1 MGKSDEITVYTTKD
15 VDLDQM
21 LSELGGGVKVTVT
34 RTEPR
39 WCDGYL
45 DTLELD
51 DEDRLS
57 LEDIREMFG
66 GRKLLIKVHAEDGKI
81 LARRTVKFPEPP
93 RHDGRVIKRDDEE
106 TAKTGNEQSALLKL
120 LLEQQQ
126 ANSQMMLNFMKEQ
139 SDIFRKMIAE
149 RSVPPPVESQR
160 PDNGIERSLELIDT
174 IEEIRDRLKG
184 DDGNPVVSQM
194 LSMAE
199 NYFGHI
205 IQNQSKQATNSPPP
219 LPESRSLSDEALI
232 SHAAQ
237 RFHSMPVEQQQ
248 KAAQLF
254 FCQIGQNGQVSGGVN
269 GNNVISSEGNEKL
282 EGLDNQ
288 SDQLRVELDEDDETE
303 LKERSRQP

>member
-1 MGKSDEITVYTTKD
+1 MSKSEEITVYTTKD
-15 VDLDQM
+15 VDLEQI
-21 LSELGGGVKVTVT
+21 LSELGGGIKVTVT
-34 RTEPR
+34 RKEPR

-45 DTLELD
+45 DTLEID
-51 DEDRLS
+51 DDDPLS
-57 LEDIREMFG
+57 LEDLRDMFG
-66 GRKLLIKVHAEDGKI
+66 GRKLQIKVHSEDGKI
-81 LARRTVKFPEPP
+81 IAKRTVKFPDPP
-93 RHDGRVIKRDDEE
+93 RHEGRVIQKEDD
-106 TAKTGNEQSALLKL
+106 TSAKKDNEQSALLKL
-120 LLEQQQ
+120 LFEQQQ
-126 ANSQMMLNFMKEQ
+126 ANSQMMLSFMKEQ
-139 SDIFRKMIAE
+139 SDRFQKLASE
-149 RSVPPPVESQR
+149 RSVPVEYPRS
-160 PDNGIERSLELIDT
+160 DNGIERSLELIDT

-199 NYFGHI
+199 NYFGHM

-232 SHAAQ
+232 SQAAQ

-254 FCQIGQNGQVSGGVN
+254 FGQIGQIGQISAGGN

-288 SDQLRVELDEDDETE
+288 SDQLRVELDEDDATE
-303 LKERSRQP
+303 LEEQSRQP